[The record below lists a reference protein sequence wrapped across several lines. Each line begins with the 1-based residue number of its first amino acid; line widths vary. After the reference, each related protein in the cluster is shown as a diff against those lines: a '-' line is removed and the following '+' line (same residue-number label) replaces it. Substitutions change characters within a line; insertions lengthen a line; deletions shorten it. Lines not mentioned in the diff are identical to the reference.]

1 MSMMK
6 RLFSSGIGSNKDAGV
21 VTSRTSRTVLVFE
34 GDGIGPEIVRAAR
47 RVVEGAEAK
56 RPVSWLEQSAG
67 AGLRGLQSEHLELF
81 DRHRL
86 IFKGPLTIVAGATDQ
101 NVEIR
106 GRRFTS
112 GNQVFR
118 KLFNLYANI
127 RPARSFGANNAPH
140 RIDWLVVREN
150 TEDVYTGEER
160 LIRPTGGCH
169 DDEFVEAVKRNSRR
183 ASALVAQRA
192 ARLALESN
200 RRRITILHKANVCK
214 LGDGLWLREATAAAH
229 ATLGDAAARIK
240 VDDSLADSFFFKA
253 VINPNQYDVL
263 LCPNLI
269 GDFASDFAAGFIGSL
284 GLCASANLGTDYAL
298 FEPAHG
304 SAPDIA
310 GRQLANPIS
319 MILSG
324 ALMLR
329 EMDELDAA
337 ARIERA
343 VERAVAAGDVTPDLG
358 GKRTTNECAQAI
370 IDQMK

>member
-1 MSMMK
+1 
-6 RLFSSGIGSNKDAGV
+6 
-21 VTSRTSRTVLVFE
+21 LVFE
-34 GDGIGPEIVRAAR
+34 GDGIGPEIVSAAR
-47 RVVEGAEAK
+47 RCIDASHLV
-56 RPVSWLEQSAG
+56 RPVRWLEVSAG
-67 AGLRGLQSEHLELF
+67 AGLRGLTEDHLALF
-81 DRHRL
+81 DTHRL
-86 IFKGPLTIVAGATDQ
+86 VFKGPLTIEAGAAHQ

-118 KLFNLYANI
+118 KLFNLYANV
-127 RPARSFGANNAPH
+127 RPARSFAGAKPRSAAPKG
-140 RIDWLVVREN
+140 IDWIVVREN

-160 LIRPTGGCH
+160 LVRPPGGAR
-169 DDEFVEAVKRNSRR
+169 DDEFVEGIKRNSRL
-183 ASALVAQRA
+183 ASRRVAERA
-192 ARLALESN
+192 AQLALAAN
-200 RRRITILHKANVCK
+200 RRRISILHKANVSK
-214 LGDGLWLREATAAAH
+214 LGDGLWLAEASAAVRAVLKNNTAIA
-229 ATLGDAAARIK
+229 
-240 VDDSLADSFFFKA
+240 VDDTLADSFFFKA
-253 VINPNQYDVL
+253 VIAPEQYDVL

-284 GLCASANLGTDYAL
+284 GLCASANLGTNYAL

-337 ARIERA
+337 RRLERA
-343 VERAVAAGDVTPDLG
+343 VERAVVAGDVTPDLG

-370 IDQMK
+370 IDRME

>member
-1 MSMMK
+1 MT
-6 RLFSSGIGSNKDAGV
+6 SSTIAAAL
-21 VTSRTSRTVLVFE
+21 TSRTSRTALVFA
-34 GDGIGPEIVRAAR
+34 GDGIGPEIVAAAR
-47 RVVEGAEAK
+47 RCVDAVGARRA
-56 RPVSWLEQSAG
+56 VSWLEVDAG
-67 AGLRGLQSEHLELF
+67 AGLRQLSESHLALF
-81 DRHRL
+81 DAHRL
-86 IFKGPLTIVAGATDQ
+86 VFKGPLTIEAGAPHLD
-101 NVEIR
+101 IALR

-118 KLFNLYANI
+118 KLFQLYANV
-127 RPARSFGANNAPH
+127 RPARSVPGVPALPAAPNG
-140 RIDWLVVREN
+140 IDWLVVREN

-160 LIRPTGGCH
+160 LVRPPLAPR
-169 DDEFVEAVKRNSRR
+169 DDEFVEGVKRNSRR
-183 ASALVAQRA
+183 AARRVAERA
-192 ARLALESN
+192 ARLALADN

-214 LGDGLWLREATAAAH
+214 LGDGLWLAETD
-229 ATLGDAAARIK
+229 ATLRAILRDHPHIT
-240 VDDSLADSFFFKA
+240 VDNSLADSFFFKA
-253 VINPNQYDVL
+253 VKAPEQYDVL

-269 GDFASDFAAGFIGSL
+269 GDFVSDFAAGFIGSL

-329 EMDELDAA
+329 ELDELDAA
-337 ARIERA
+337 RRLERA

-370 IDQMK
+370 IDRMHD